1 MNWTKNI
8 IEELE
13 GWKAMI
19 EFTCINC
26 NHKYNKRN
34 GNVDERMCDNCMG
47 QVYAFDNALLMIYK
61 LNKKLNKLTK

>member
-1 MNWTKNI
+1 
-8 IEELE
+8 
-13 GWKAMI
+13 MI